1 VQEFEDYERSEI
13 ERAPDPQEMRAVEVF
28 RKFFEQHREEVFTS
42 RQLEVQ
48 HEREF
53 FHWVSNRAIRDLIG
67 EGLLRTE
74 TRALAFGGS
83 VKLIWHRKYRYPKR
97 DAGRVVGLVDEYSAP
112 NIGGA
117 LGLHGELMVLE
128 GFAREGFVMRG
139 RETRA
144 YGGMDWTE
152 SDHDL
157 DFIFARDDVA
167 YGVEVKNTLAYM
179 DHQEMLAKIA
189 MCAHLGLRPVIV
201 ARMLP
206 KSWVEELR
214 QEGGFGLILKFQL
227 YPLAHRDLAR
237 RVREELGL
245 PVDAPR
251 ALTSGTMAR
260 FVAWHERQRSSL

>member
-1 VQEFEDYERSEI
+1 VQEFEDYDGTES
-13 ERAPDPQEMRAVEVF
+13 ERAPDPQEMRAVEVL

-42 RQLEVQ
+42 RQVEVQ

-67 EGLLRTE
+67 EGLLKSDMRE
-74 TRALAFGGS
+74 LAFGGS

-97 DAGRVVGLVDEYSAP
+97 GADRVVGLVDEYSAP

-128 GFAREGFVMRG
+128 GFAREEFVMRG
-139 RETRA
+139 REVRE
-144 YGGMDWTE
+144 YGGREWTE

-157 DFIFARDDVA
+157 DFIFARDDIA
-167 YGVEVKNTLAYM
+167 YGVEVKNTLPYM
-179 DHQEMLAKIA
+179 DHQEMQAKMA
-189 MCAHLGLRPVIV
+189 MCAHLGLRPVIA

-214 QEGGFGLILKFQL
+214 QAGGFGLILKFQL
-227 YPLAHRDLAR
+227 YPLAHKELAR

-251 ALTSGTMAR
+251 ALSNGTMAR
-260 FVAWHERQRSSL
+260 FVGWHDQLRSAT